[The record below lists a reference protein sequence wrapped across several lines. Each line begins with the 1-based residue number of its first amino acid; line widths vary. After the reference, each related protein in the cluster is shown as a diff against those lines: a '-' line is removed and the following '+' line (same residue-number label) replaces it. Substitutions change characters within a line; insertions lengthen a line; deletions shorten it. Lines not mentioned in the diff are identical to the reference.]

1 MEIKC
6 LKIKLSQKLLNFL
19 HVCAKILRQ
28 IVFGGQASCQFMRL
42 YWALCSSFYR
52 LRLSLQ
58 EGKSAGLSGA
68 IAGGA
73 ETFFGKNKSRTI
85 ESKLVLVTK
94 IVAVSF
100 FVLALVATLLLL
112 FL

>member
-1 MEIKC
+1 MAVHEII
-6 LKIKLSQKLLNFL
+6 LGIVLVLLS
-19 HVCAKILRQ
+19 VAI
-28 IVFGGQASCQFMRL
+28 IVL
-42 YWALCSSFYR
+42 VL
-52 LRLSLQ
+52 LQ

-73 ETFFGKNKSRTI
+73 ETFFGKNKSRTM
-85 ESKLVLVTK
+85 ESKLVLITK
-94 IVAVSF
+94 IIAISF